1 LKGDVLPYSY
11 AQCPNNGDA
20 SQNAHRAFTASYLNL
35 TKFGHGGPVVNWI
48 SAQSRP
54 SLLPPYFA
62 GAAKSSLMAHLEP
75 EHNPRKVSEEEK
87 RLVACWIDLCVPFCG
102 SYTEANQWE
111 PAVKATYLYFEA
123 KRARLA
129 EIEIDNLRKFVAS
142 KTAGTTYAAADF
154 LVFDQGGPDARR
166 KFEQAWLEQE
176 N

>member
-1 LKGDVLPYSY
+1 MLPYTY

-20 SQNAHRAFTASYLNL
+20 SQDAHRAFTASYLNL

-62 GAAKSSLMAHLEP
+62 GAAKSTLMRHLEP
-75 EHNPRKVSEEEK
+75 GHNSVNVSQDEK
-87 RLVACWIDLCVPFCG
+87 QRVACWIDLCVPFCG

-111 PAVKATYLYFEA
+111 PQVKATYLYFEA

-129 EIEIDNLRKFVAS
+129 EIEIDNIRKYVA
-142 KTAGTTYAAADF
+142 ATTQGKVFGIADF
-154 LVFDQGGPDARR
+154 QVFDQGGPEVR
-166 KFEQAWLEQE
+166 KRFEKEALDVLKKK
-176 N
+176 